1 MSRKRSYENFKP
13 ETNTKQSGKSR
24 RQAYLEANSQKIAK
38 RFW

>member
-13 ETNTKQSGKSR
+13 ETNNKHSGKSR
-24 RQAYLEANSQKIAK
+24 RQSNLEAISQKIAK